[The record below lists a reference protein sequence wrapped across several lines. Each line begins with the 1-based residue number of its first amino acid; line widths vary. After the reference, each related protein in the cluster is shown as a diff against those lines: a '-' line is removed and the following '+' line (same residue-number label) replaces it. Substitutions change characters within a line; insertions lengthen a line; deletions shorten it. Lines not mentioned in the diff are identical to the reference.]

1 MPIVLYTV
9 PVTFN
14 EGKALPPTFNR
25 VVTRSDDGGICHL
38 SNMLDERRQTDRS
51 LMAVQSQLA
60 QSSQHDGDTHAIS
73 KC

>member
-38 SNMLDERRQTDRS
+38 SNMLDEASADRP
-51 LMAVQSQLA
+51 LFD
-60 QSSQHDGDTHAIS
+60 DGTIATS
-73 KC
+73 AKFTARW